1 MNILLIIVAILMI
14 CKMVDGYKKGMVK
27 EIISFVSLIILC
39 VVLALLANGVSSY
52 FDKKYVNVVL
62 AVILLVVIGVVHH
75 LLGVLF
81 FSARMVVKLPIV
93 NWVDKLLGIVV
104 GMLEIILILWTVY
117 TFVMFMDLGMIGNQ
131 IVEYTK
137 ESNILLWF
145 YDNNY
150 LAYLL
155 ENFVLPLF

>member
-81 FSARMVVKLPIV
+81 FSAKMVVKLPIV

>member
-1 MNILLIIVAILMI
+1 MI

-81 FSARMVVKLPIV
+81 FSAKMVVKLPIV

>member
-27 EIISFVSLIILC
+27 EIISFVSLFILC

-81 FSARMVVKLPIV
+81 FSAKMVVKLPIV

>member
-1 MNILLIIVAILMI
+1 MI